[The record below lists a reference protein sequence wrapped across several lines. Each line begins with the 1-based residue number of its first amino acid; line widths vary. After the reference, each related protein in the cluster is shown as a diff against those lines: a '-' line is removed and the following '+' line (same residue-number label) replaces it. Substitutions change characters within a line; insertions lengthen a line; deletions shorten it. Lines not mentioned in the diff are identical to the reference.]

1 MELNTVL
8 EICDSTNRVAREA
21 GALGSDPAPH
31 GSWISAQVQT
41 AGRGRWGRQWE
52 SQAGNLFLSVI
63 LRPARS
69 DHYTWIPMLSA
80 LSAMEV
86 LLKRYPGLLLSVKW
100 PNDLWLDGSK
110 LGGLLCETVAS
121 SRHPT
126 FLVLGL
132 GLNVRFAPKGLDQRT
147 AALSSALPALKA
159 ESSAEECLRELRP
172 RIAAGIA
179 AAIERLDREGPAFVR
194 ELFWD
199 HAHFKPGAAIEWT
212 VPESGE
218 RRHGVVEDLG
228 AHGELRVQCGN
239 GRVSLYAEE
248 IRGLRSAG
256 G

>member
-1 MELNTVL
+1 MELNSTL
-8 EICDSTNRVAREA
+8 ESCDSTNRLAREA
-21 GALGSDPAPH
+21 GAQGPDFAPH
-31 GSWISAQVQT
+31 GSWISARVQT

-80 LSAMEV
+80 LSTVE
-86 LLKRYPGLLLSVKW
+86 LLAERWPHLALTIKW
-100 PNDLWLDGSK
+100 PNDIWLDGAK

-132 GLNVRFAPKGLDQRT
+132 GLNVRSAPEGLDQAT
-147 AALSSALPALKA
+147 AALSGSLAGLGGDAGA
-159 ESSAEECLRELRP
+159 EACLAELRP
-172 RIAAGIA
+172 LLALHIAGS
-179 AAIERLDREGPAFVR
+179 IERLDREGSGFVR
-194 ELFWD
+194 ELFWK
-199 HAHFKPGAAIEWT
+199 HAHFKPGALIEWT
-212 VPESGE
+212 IPESGAK
-218 RRHGVVEDLG
+218 RHGKVLDLG
-228 AHGELRVQCGN
+228 VHGELQVECAGE
-239 GRVSLYAEE
+239 RVSLYAEE